1 MRTPHLGLLL
11 AVLLGSSSGLA
22 EGVAEPSCPGASG
35 RNVPLE
41 TLGLRQPH
49 LILNEDLPDPFVLKQ
64 GQTYHA
70 FGTGTRIGGIQH
82 NVQLVRSTDLRDWSA
97 PVEVLPAENLPAWV
111 DRGHAQVWAPEVME
125 IGGRYVL
132 YFNARHKTLTRTER
146 PPEGPRVLQRHC
158 IGAALAETPAG
169 PFVGQPE
176 PLVCEEFPDGVIDAA
191 PFRDGDKLY
200 LYYKDDGNCC
210 GRGSAIHVQELR
222 ADGLAVAGPS
232 RRLVASND
240 GPGEQ
245 DDWEWLVVEAP
256 TMVKRGGDYTLFY
269 TGNFFG
275 NQNYSVAYLKCV
287 TPMGPCGDVG
297 ENPILHSGK
306 HTPLVGPGHQ
316 TLIEEGGR
324 TYAFF
329 HGWNRNPDAPQKAQV
344 HKRCLY
350 VTQVRW
356 EAKPGGE
363 RPRIPQ
369 GKPARYY

>member
-1 MRTPHLGLLL
+1 
-11 AVLLGSSSGLA
+11 
-22 EGVAEPSCPGASG
+22 
-35 RNVPLE
+35 VPLD

-49 LILNEDLPDPFVLKQ
+49 LILNKDLPDPFVLKQ
-64 GQTYHA
+64 DMTYHA
-70 FGTGTRIGGIQH
+70 FATGTRIGGVQH
-82 NVQLVRSTDLRDWSA
+82 NVQLVRSEDLRNWSEPA
-97 PVEVLPAENLPAWV
+97 EVLPNANLPTWV
-111 DRGHAQVWAPEVME
+111 DRNHAQVWAPEVME
-125 IGGRYVL
+125 IAGRYVL
-132 YFNARHKTLTRTER
+132 YFNARHRALTRTER

-158 IGAALAETPAG
+158 IGAALANTPAG
-169 PFVGQPE
+169 PFVGHPE
-176 PLVCEEFPDGVIDAA
+176 PLVCDEFRDGAIDAA

-222 ADGLAVAGPS
+222 PDGLAVAGRS

-256 TMVKRGGDYTLFY
+256 TMVKRGGDYILFY

-287 TPMGPCGDVG
+287 TPAGPCGDIG

-316 TLIEEGGR
+316 TLVEEGGR
-324 TYAFF
+324 TYLFF
-329 HGWNRNPDAPQKAQV
+329 HGWNRNPDAKQKAQV

-350 VTQVRW
+350 VAQVRW
-356 EAKPGGE
+356 EQKPGGE
-363 RPRIPQ
+363 RPRIPE
-369 GKPARYY
+369 GKPLRYD